1 MNNLKFNLS
10 SKYRPIVA
18 LDEDN
23 MKKRKNKGRF
33 GDEASQRQLRVS
45 ELIKRNIAKILI
57 DSNFY
62 DQDRKIYSASVTEV
76 RCSADLKI
84 ATVYVLP
91 LDDIDAQELTFFLG
105 KNKNAIRHALGKE
118 VSLKYLPDLRFKEDT
133 LFEQIE
139 KTNKIFR
146 ALEKD

>member
-1 MNNLKFNLS
+1 MQ
-10 SKYRPIVA
+10 
-18 LDEDN
+18 
-23 MKKRKNKGRF
+23 KRKNKGRF

-62 DQDRKIYSASVTEV
+62 DQDRNNYSASVTEV
-76 RCSADLKI
+76 RCTADLKI

-91 LDDIDAQELTFFLG
+91 FNQIEPQELTSFLG

-118 VSLKYLPDLRFKEDT
+118 LSLKYLPDLRFKEDT
-133 LFEQIE
+133 LFKQIE
-139 KTNKIFR
+139 KTNQIFR
-146 ALEKD
+146 TLEKN

>member
-1 MNNLKFNLS
+1 MQ
-10 SKYRPIVA
+10 
-18 LDEDN
+18 
-23 MKKRKNKGRF
+23 KRKNKGRF

-45 ELIKRNIAKILI
+45 ELIKRNISKILF

-62 DQDRKIYSASVTEV
+62 DHNRTNYSASVSEV

-91 LDDIDAQELTFFLG
+91 FDETDPQELISFLG

-118 VSLKYLPDLRFKEDT
+118 LSLKYLPDLKFKEDM
-133 LFEQIE
+133 LFKQIE
-139 KTNKIFR
+139 KANQIFR

>member
-1 MNNLKFNLS
+1 MQ
-10 SKYRPIVA
+10 
-18 LDEDN
+18 
-23 MKKRKNKGRF
+23 KRKNKGRS
-33 GDEASQRQLRVS
+33 GQEASQRQLRVS
-45 ELIKRNIAKILI
+45 ELIKRNISKILI
-57 DSNFY
+57 DRDFY
-62 DQDRKIYSASVTEV
+62 DEHKNNYSASVSEV
-76 RCSADLKI
+76 RCTTDLKI

-91 LDDIDAQELTFFLG
+91 LDKIHSQDLTAFLG

>member
-1 MNNLKFNLS
+1 MQ
-10 SKYRPIVA
+10 
-18 LDEDN
+18 
-23 MKKRKNKGRF
+23 KRKNKGRI

-45 ELIKRNIAKILI
+45 ELIKRNISKMLL

-62 DQDRKIYSASVTEV
+62 DQNRKNYSASVSEV

-84 ATVYVLP
+84 ATVYVFP
-91 LDDIDAQELTFFLG
+91 SNQIDPQELTTFLG

-118 VSLKYLPDLRFKEDT
+118 LSLKYLPDLRFKEDT
-133 LFEQIE
+133 LFKQIE
-139 KTNKIFR
+139 KTNQIFR

>member
-1 MNNLKFNLS
+1 MQ
-10 SKYRPIVA
+10 
-18 LDEDN
+18 
-23 MKKRKNKGRF
+23 KRKNKGRF

-76 RCSADLKI
+76 RCSAELKI

-91 LDDIDAQELTFFLG
+91 LDDIDAQDLTAFLG

>member
-1 MNNLKFNLS
+1 MQ
-10 SKYRPIVA
+10 
-18 LDEDN
+18 
-23 MKKRKNKGRF
+23 KRKNKGRF
-33 GDEASQRQLRVS
+33 GNEASQRQLRVS

-62 DQDRKIYSASVTEV
+62 DQDRKNYSASVTEV

-91 LDDIDAQELTFFLG
+91 IHKIDSNELTTFFD

-139 KTNKIFR
+139 NTNKIFR

>member
-1 MNNLKFNLS
+1 MQ
-10 SKYRPIVA
+10 
-18 LDEDN
+18 
-23 MKKRKNKGRF
+23 KRKNKSRF

-62 DQDRKIYSASVTEV
+62 DKDRKNYLASVSEV

-91 LDDIDAQELTFFLG
+91 LNKTEPQELTTFLG
-105 KNKNAIRHALGKE
+105 KNKNAIRNALGKE
-118 VSLKYLPDLRFKEDT
+118 LSLKYLPDLRFKEDT
-133 LFEQIE
+133 LFDQIE
-139 KTNKIFR
+139 KTNQIFR
-146 ALEKD
+146 ALEED

>member
-1 MNNLKFNLS
+1 MRN
-10 SKYRPIVA
+10 
-18 LDEDN
+18 
-23 MKKRKNKGRF
+23 RKNKGRF

-45 ELIKRNIAKILI
+45 ELIKRNISKILI

-62 DQDRKIYSASVTEV
+62 DQDRKNYSASVSEV

-91 LDDIDAQELTFFLG
+91 FNQIDPQELTSFLG

-118 VSLKYLPDLRFKEDT
+118 LSLKYLPDLRFKEDT
-133 LFEQIE
+133 LFKQIE
-139 KTNKIFR
+139 KTNQIFR

>member
-1 MNNLKFNLS
+1 MQ
-10 SKYRPIVA
+10 
-18 LDEDN
+18 
-23 MKKRKNKGRF
+23 KRKNKGRF

-62 DQDRKIYSASVTEV
+62 DQDRKNYSASVTEV

-91 LDDIDAQELTFFLG
+91 LDKINSQDLTAFLG

-118 VSLKYLPDLRFKEDT
+118 VSLKYLPVLRFKEDT

>member
-1 MNNLKFNLS
+1 MQ
-10 SKYRPIVA
+10 
-18 LDEDN
+18 
-23 MKKRKNKGRF
+23 KRKNKGRF
-33 GDEASQRQLRVS
+33 GDDASQRQLRVS

-62 DQDRKIYSASVTEV
+62 DQDRKNYSASVTEV

-91 LDDIDAQELTFFLG
+91 LNQIGSLELIAFFD

-118 VSLKYLPDLRFKEDT
+118 LSLKYLPELRFKEDK
-133 LFEQIE
+133 LFKQIE
-139 KTNKIFR
+139 KTNQIFK
-146 ALEKD
+146 AIKES